1 MGTVTSKY
9 IHTMDTALIM
19 AADAISGYIAGL
31 LDGRNFKRIVYA
43 LDRTARK
50 AALVRFLDEA
60 SGRVAAGV
68 QFPIAA

>member
-1 MGTVTSKY
+1 MGTVTSRY
-9 IHTMDTALIM
+9 IRTMDTALIM
-19 AADAISGYIAGL
+19 AVDTISGYIAGL
-31 LDGRNFKRIVYA
+31 LDGRKFKRSVYA